1 MASTSR
7 PLASPSLPTTAA
19 FSSIAESADMISLHS
34 TPSTGGGRRI
44 PSWGSDFTSGME
56 MDGLPSPAGS
66 MSGTYR
72 RWGSFGRLSESGGE
86 RNSSNSGWGG
96 WEDGIDYEDASSSR
110 SSLGEAAKALQCGSG
125 SVPSPRDE
133 RPSTHSTSASGS
145 KSKTV
150 SFFDSE
156 LQSLSPPPNPLSRA
170 GSLRETCTSKRDS
183 SLNGGEEGI
192 GSDGTGLARRSTVG
206 SGSMR
211 DSNRNSGYSINSRL
225 DAPLRQLPA
234 FPNFSSSISSSSFPR
249 LALPNTI
256 RPNDSVPASHL
267 APLPTPMETTSRGGR
282 FLTNLGRPDLWLHPK
297 RATAGSTSSLVLA
310 EPPISPRTVTHI
322 EVRSLE
328 PGTARPVQVNL
339 HLRTDDQNITP
350 HPGDMVG
357 DFQVVKILGEGSFSQ
372 VALATR
378 RAKDASPRIIDE
390 KELFALKMISK
401 RGYDANDRMRM
412 SLIREVEVMKVCS
425 ALHPYP
431 VHI

>member
-7 PLASPSLPTTAA
+7 PLASPSLPATAA
-19 FSSIAESADMISLHS
+19 LLIIADSADIISPHS

-44 PSWGSDFTSGME
+44 PSWGSDFASGME
-56 MDGLPSPAGS
+56 MDGLPSPASS

-86 RNSSNSGWGG
+86 NNSSNSGWGG

-110 SSLGEAAKALQCGSG
+110 SSLGEAAKALKYGSG
-125 SVPSPRDE
+125 SVPSPRDA
-133 RPSTHSTSASGS
+133 RPSTHSTSASES

-170 GSLRETCTSKRDS
+170 GSLRETCTAKRDS

-192 GSDGTGLARRSTVG
+192 CSDGPGLTRRSTVG

-211 DSNRNSGYSINSRL
+211 DPNRNSGYSINSRL

-234 FPNFSSSISSSSFPR
+234 FPNFSSSTSSPCFPR
-249 LALPNTI
+249 LALPNTP
-256 RPNDSVPASHL
+256 RPKESVPASPL
-267 APLPTPMETTSRGGR
+267 APLPTPIETTSRGGR

-297 RATAGSTSSLVLA
+297 RATAGSTSSLVPD
-310 EPPISPRTVTHI
+310 EPISPRTVTHI
-322 EVRSLE
+322 DESYLE
-328 PGTARPVQVNL
+328 PVTARPVQVNL
-339 HLRTDDQNITP
+339 HSRNDDQNITP

-401 RGYDANDRMRM
+401 RGYDANDRMRI